1 MDIDEIGG
9 RQFSE
14 RFALKPE
21 RFAWLLGAGA
31 SASAGIPTGYQMIQE
46 FRGKLF
52 AQSSGISQREI
63 DIADPIWQQ
72 RIDAHLQRHP
82 GLPAKGAP
90 SEYSKAF
97 EALYPSREDRRQY
110 IANQVIK
117 GTPSIGHRALGGF
130 LATKRTPCV
139 FTTNF
144 DQLVETAATVAAQL
158 LPADERANAV
168 VSATDS
174 ADRAERCLR
183 EQDWPLIVKLH
194 GDYQSVDLK
203 NTDDELRT
211 QHAGFLRVLSQAG
224 QRFGLIV
231 CGYSGRD
238 DSVMEAL
245 AQVLRS
251 ESPFPGG
258 IYWVCPDP
266 QWLLPAVREFLEHAS
281 LAGVQVAL
289 IRGSTFDELASDLAD
304 VTRLPA
310 QLIEHVFGNGLR
322 AQATAV
328 PLSKRWVSKTP
339 VLRLSAIPVQEMPR
353 VARRIELARPPGIL
367 EVRSRLKE
375 AGVWATVAMA
385 GTALASFGKDSEL
398 LAALAPFGPTLAGEI
413 ALDLSADSWA
423 VGLTYDALTR
433 AVCRG
438 KPLYPRLTGKGH
450 RLSVSYLSQQATPEE
465 RARRTASLRGLTK
478 AYGGALAGKPG
489 RLDVRYSEG
498 VQLRLDRAYDKWWC
512 VFEPTTFFDFR
523 SARDSDD
530 DEREGAHWDGVRQQA
545 EDWRREQWA
554 QKYNPKWSGII
565 DAWAGLLSDSASN
578 DGRISAYGLSPGEG
592 VDAQF
597 QLGRKTAWS
606 RPAHHDAYFERGQ
619 R

>member
-1 MDIDEIGG
+1 MELDEISS
-9 RQFSE
+9 RQFAE

-82 GLPAKGAP
+82 DLPAKGAP

-110 IANQVIK
+110 IANQVTK
-117 GTPSIGHRALGGF
+117 GTPSIGHRALGAF

-158 LPADERANAV
+158 LPAHERANAV
-168 VSATDS
+168 VAATDS

-203 NTDDELRT
+203 NTDDELKA

-238 DSVMEAL
+238 DSVMAAL

-266 QWLLPAVREFLEHAS
+266 KWLLPAVREFLEHAS

-289 IRGSTFDELASDLAD
+289 IRGCTFDELASDLAD
-304 VTRLPA
+304 VTGLQAPLT
-310 QLIEHVFGNGLR
+310 QHVFGNALR
-322 AQATAV
+322 DKVTAV
-328 PLSKRWVSKTP
+328 PLSKQWVSKTP
-339 VLRLSAIPVQEMPR
+339 LLRLSAVPLQEMPQ
-353 VARRIELARPPGIL
+353 VARRIQLAKQPGIS
-367 EVRSRLKE
+367 EIRARLKE
-375 AGVWATVAMA
+375 ARVWATVAMA
-385 GTALASFGKDSEL
+385 GTSLAAFGRDSEL
-398 LAALAPFGPTLAGEI
+398 LAALDPFGPSLSGELV
-413 ALDLSADSWA
+413 LDLAADSWA

-438 KPLYPRLTGKGH
+438 KPLYPHLTGKGH
-450 RLSVSYLSQQATPEE
+450 RLSVSYPSQQATREE
-465 RARRTASLRGLTK
+465 RAHRVAVLRGLSQ
-478 AYGGALAGKPG
+478 AYGGELAGKPG
-489 RLDVRYSEG
+489 RLDARYSEG
-498 VQLRLDRAYDKWWC
+498 VQLRLDRADEKWWC
-512 VFEPTTFFDFR
+512 VFEPATFLDFR
-523 SARDSDD
+523 SARED
-530 DEREGAHWDGVRQQA
+530 DEDDRDGAQWDGLRLQA
-545 EDWRREQWA
+545 EDWRRERWA
-554 QKYNPKWSGII
+554 QKYNSKWSRII
-565 DAWAGLLSDSASN
+565 DAWAALLSTCGE
-578 DGRISAYGLSPGEG
+578 DGTISAYGLSQGEG
-592 VDAQF
+592 IDARF
-597 QLGRKTAWS
+597 QLGQKTAWS
-606 RPAHHDAYFERGQ
+606 RPSHHHAYFERGQ

>member
-1 MDIDEIGG
+1 MEIDEISG

-63 DIADPIWQQ
+63 DIADPMWQQ

-82 GLPAKGAP
+82 NLPAKGAP

-97 EALYPSREDRRQY
+97 EALYPSRDDRRRY
-110 IANQVIK
+110 IANQVTK
-117 GTPSIGHRALGGF
+117 GTPSIGHRALGAF
-130 LATKRTPCV
+130 IATKRTPCV

-158 LPADERANAV
+158 LPAHERANAV

-174 ADRAERCLR
+174 AERAERCLR

-194 GDYQSVDLK
+194 GDYQSVELK
-203 NTDDELRT
+203 NTDEELNM
-211 QHAGFLRVLSQAG
+211 QDAGFLRVLGQAT
-224 QRFGLIV
+224 QTFGLIV

-238 DSVMEAL
+238 ESVMSAL

-251 ESPFPGG
+251 ERPYPGG
-258 IYWVCPDP
+258 IYWVCQDP
-266 QWLLPAVREFLEHAS
+266 QWLLPAVREFLEHAL

-289 IRGSTFDELASDLAD
+289 IRGCTFDELASDLAD
-304 VTRLPA
+304 VTSLPA
-310 QLIEHVFGNGLR
+310 PLNENIFGG
-322 AQATAV
+322 ATRSKVTSV
-328 PLSKRWVSKTP
+328 PLSKQWVSKTP
-339 VLRLSAIPVQEMPR
+339 VLRLSAVPLLQMPH
-353 VARRIELARPPGIL
+353 VARRIQLAKPPGIS
-367 EVRSRLKE
+367 EIRSRLKN
-375 AGVWATVAMA
+375 AGVWATVAQA
-385 GTALASFGKDSEL
+385 GTSLAAFGKDDEL
-398 LAALAPFGPTLAGEI
+398 LDALAPFGPTLSGEI
-413 ALDLSADSWA
+413 GLDLVSDSWA

-450 RLSVSYLSQQATPEE
+450 RLSVSYMSQQATRED
-465 RARRTASLRGLTK
+465 RAHRAESLRGLTE
-478 AYGGALAGKPG
+478 AYGAELAGKPG
-489 RLDVRYSEG
+489 RLDAQYSEG
-498 VQLRLDRAYDKWWC
+498 VQLRLDRADDKWWC
-512 VFEPTTFFDFR
+512 VFEPTTFLDFR
-523 SARDSDD
+523 SARDDD
-530 DEREGAHWDGVRQQA
+530 EDEREGSQWDGIRQQA
-545 EDWRREQWA
+545 EDWRRERWA
-554 QKYNPKWSGII
+554 QKYNSKWSKII
-565 DAWAGLLSDSASN
+565 DAWAALLSAS
-578 DGRISAYGLSPGEG
+578 DGGAISAYGLNPGG
-592 VDAQF
+592 GIDAIF
-597 QLGRKTAWS
+597 QIGQKTAWS
-606 RPAHHDAYFERGQ
+606 RASHHHAYFERGQ

>member
-1 MDIDEIGG
+1 MELDEISS
-9 RQFSE
+9 RQFAE

-52 AQSSGISQREI
+52 AKSSGISQREI

-82 GLPAKGAP
+82 DLPAKGAP

-110 IANQVIK
+110 IANQVTK
-117 GTPSIGHRALGGF
+117 GTPSIGHRALGAF

-144 DQLVETAATVAAQL
+144 DQLVETAATIAAQL
-158 LPADERANAV
+158 LPAHERANAV
-168 VSATDS
+168 VAATDS

-203 NTDDELRT
+203 NTDDELKA
-211 QHAGFLRVLSQAG
+211 QHAGFLRVLSQSC
-224 QRFGLIV
+224 QRFGVII

-238 DSVMEAL
+238 DSVMAAL

-251 ESPFPGG
+251 ENPFPGG
-258 IYWVCPDP
+258 IYWVCPNP
-266 QWLLPAVREFLEHAS
+266 EWLLPAVREFLDHAS

-289 IRGSTFDELASDLAD
+289 IRGCTFDELASDLAD
-304 VTRLPA
+304 VTSLRAPLT
-310 QLIEHVFGNGLR
+310 EHVFSSSLR
-322 AQATAV
+322 DKATAV
-328 PLSKRWVSKTP
+328 PLSKQWVSKTP
-339 VLRLSAIPVQEMPR
+339 VLRLSAVPLQQMPQ
-353 VARRIELARPPGIL
+353 VARRIQLAKPPGIS
-367 EVRSRLKE
+367 EIRGRLKD

-385 GTALASFGKDSEL
+385 GTSLAAFGRDSEL
-398 LAALAPFGPTLAGEI
+398 LTALEPFGPSLSGELV
-413 ALDLSADSWA
+413 LDLAADSWA

-450 RLSVSYLSQQATPEE
+450 RLSVSYPSQQATHED
-465 RARRTASLRGLTK
+465 RARRMAALQVLTQ
-478 AYGGALAGKPG
+478 AYGGELAGKPG
-489 RLDVRYSEG
+489 RLDARYSEG
-498 VQLRLDRAYDKWWC
+498 VQLRLDRADDKWWC
-512 VFEPTTFFDFR
+512 VFEPSTFLDLR
-523 SARDSDD
+523 SAREDDEDDSDSTQ
-530 DEREGAHWDGVRQQA
+530 WDSLRLQA
-545 EDWRREQWA
+545 EDWRRERWA
-554 QKYNPKWSGII
+554 QKYNSKWSRII
-565 DAWAGLLSDSASN
+565 DAWAAVLTSSDEH
-578 DGRISAYGLSPGEG
+578 GTISAYGLSPGEG
-592 VDAQF
+592 IDAQF
-597 QLGRKTAWS
+597 KLGKKTAWS
-606 RPAHHDAYFERGQ
+606 RPAHHHAYFERGQ